1 MNTSPFLA
9 LALALIPCSAPSAPQ
24 PGGGCIPIVITQPL
38 QSLQSCTGET
48 DVLHVVATGTN
59 PQYSWT
65 HNGDPVAGETSD
77 TITLLNVTTHDRGIW
92 CVTVYND
99 CSSLMSCCRVS
110 ITNCGG
116 QYCTLTQGAYGNPNG
131 QWNGMNRLEL
141 ITSLLAQG
149 DLVLGQAGR
158 SLTIQPGEAS
168 AQCIIDRLPAGG
180 RPRALPDFG
189 DQVLDNDT
197 CQTDPPLPVHSD
209 RFQNV
214 LLGQTITL
222 ALNLRLDP
230 NLGSLV
236 LCSQM
241 TTDNGVFPIDPSVI
255 EAMVTIGGGHSASSL
270 LALANR
276 ALSGGDTL
284 GVSLKLINSAV
295 DALNNAFDECAT
307 LTGCD

>member
-1 MNTSPFLA
+1 
-9 LALALIPCSAPSAPQ
+9 
-24 PGGGCIPIVITQPL
+24 
-38 QSLQSCTGET
+38 
-48 DVLHVVATGTN
+48 
-59 PQYSWT
+59 
-65 HNGDPVAGETSD
+65 
-77 TITLLNVTTHDRGIW
+77 
-92 CVTVYND
+92 
-99 CSSLMSCCRVS
+99 
-110 ITNCGG
+110 
-116 QYCTLTQGAYGNPNG
+116 
-131 QWNGMNRLEL
+131 MNRLEL

-158 SLTIQPGEAS
+158 SLTIQPGAAS
-168 AQCIIDRLPAGG
+168 AQCIIDRLPAGS
-180 RPRALPDFG
+180 RPRVLPDFG
-189 DQVLDNDT
+189 DQILDNGT
-197 CQTDPPLPVHSD
+197 CQTNPPLPTHSG

-255 EAMVTIGGGHSASSL
+255 EAMVTIGGGHSASNL

-276 ALSGGDTL
+276 ALAGGDTL
-284 GVSLKLINSAV
+284 GVSIKLINSAV